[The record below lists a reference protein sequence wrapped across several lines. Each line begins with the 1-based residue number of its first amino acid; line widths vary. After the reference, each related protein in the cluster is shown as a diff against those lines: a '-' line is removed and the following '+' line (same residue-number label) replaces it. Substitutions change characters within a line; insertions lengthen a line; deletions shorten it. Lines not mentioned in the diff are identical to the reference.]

1 MQRAEVVEA
10 HEADA
15 THAVALDL
23 VHGQQADGEH
33 ARYAPCAGVKEQ
45 RLLLDGFA
53 APLGHGGQ
61 EPGDGEDDPP
71 HAASHGKEVEHHEEQ
86 GASLGR
92 AAVEGKRE
100 KAKGEE

>member
-15 THAVALDL
+15 AHAVALDL

-33 ARYAPCAGVKEQ
+33 AGDSPGAGVEEQ

-71 HAASHGKEVEHHEEQ
+71 HAAGHGEEVEHHEEQ
-86 GASLGR
+86 GAGL
-92 AAVEGKRE
+92 GKRRSGGRE
-100 KAKGEE
+100 RKRKR